1 MIITREF
8 QPFFGLQ
15 SLDFVPQMFLTA
27 KMSHNGQVVAIIGI
41 VKVQPC
47 IYQYSGIGLLTYG
60 NNFMEISQCKT
71 VYFVNILTVQF
82 FLLTENR
89 VESVKKYATYLNLQS
104 TLAISNICYLEF
116 CAISNFFPDP
126 VSIYGLLI
134 YCWSTDLEII
144 FWSLGRITVAISNFS
159 ENVAHRNQ
167 SMIFFFLVCLNEFV

>member
-1 MIITREF
+1 MKITREF

-15 SLDFVPQMFLTA
+15 QLDFVPQMFLTA
-27 KMSHNGQVVAIIGI
+27 KMSDNGQVVAIIGI

-104 TLAISNICYLEF
+104 NCYLEHALSQILCYLELF
-116 CAISNFFPDP
+116 SRSLQHLRSTSLSN
-126 VSIYGLLI
+126 VLLSRTRLSRI
-134 YCWSTDLEII
+134 IRYLKLI
-144 FWSLGRITVAISNFS
+144 FWSLRKNCSRYLKLFRKS
-159 ENVAHRNQ
+159 
-167 SMIFFFLVCLNEFV
+167 SS